1 MTGGNR
7 YSTMVAWAKVALP
20 MIALALLST
29 LFLFSRTPDP
39 EAALPFSDVDID
51 QLIREQRLSRPRFAG
66 TLDDGR
72 EITLVADTASATV
85 RDPNIIVMNKIE
97 SRVALSQD
105 AALTLSADLGDLDLG
120 TQVVTLTGSVIALST
135 DGYRMITERL
145 TVAMD
150 TMRLAS
156 PEAIVLTGPGVTL
169 EAGAMDMTGADG
181 DAFLSFTG
189 GVRMLYE
196 PEN

>member
-1 MTGGNR
+1 MTGSNR

-39 EAALPFSDVDID
+39 EASLPFSDVDID

-120 TQVVTLTGSVIALST
+120 TQVVTLTGSVIALTT

>member
-1 MTGGNR
+1 MTGSNR

-39 EAALPFSDVDID
+39 EASLPFSDVDID

-120 TQVVTLTGSVIALST
+120 TQIVTLTGSVIALTT

>member
-39 EAALPFSDVDID
+39 EASLPFSDVDID

-85 RDPNIIVMNKIE
+85 RDPNTIVMSEIE

-120 TQVVTLTGSVIALST
+120 TQVVTLTGSVIALTT

>member
-1 MTGGNR
+1 
-7 YSTMVAWAKVALP
+7 
-20 MIALALLST
+20 
-29 LFLFSRTPDP
+29 
-39 EAALPFSDVDID
+39 
-51 QLIREQRLSRPRFAG
+51 LIREQRLSRPRFAG

-72 EITLVADTASATV
+72 EITLVADTASAAV
-85 RDPNIIVMNKIE
+85 RDPNTIVMSKIE
-97 SRVALSQD
+97 SRVALSED

-120 TQVVTLTGSVIALST
+120 TQIVTLTGSVSALST
-135 DGYRMITERL
+135 DGYRMITDRL

-156 PEAIVLTGPGVTL
+156 PGAIVLTGPGVTL
-169 EAGAMDMTGADG
+169 EAGAMDMSGADG
-181 DAFLSFTG
+181 AAFLSFTG